1 MNGNPL
7 EKDLKANPTVSEG
20 SGETFYPGPS
30 RIHLAA
36 TRYSTGAGAVAAT
49 AFTNRA

>member
-20 SGETFYPGPS
+20 SGETFYPVRY

-36 TRYSTGAGAVAAT
+36 TRYGTGAVAT
-49 AFTNRA
+49 AFTNRT